1 MKNSSK
7 IVINED
13 FSIKI
18 SFFSRECDRSH
29 QDASFGIKMLES
41 SISFDKPI
49 RSTIKTSK
57 NHQISRVGLREGLKI
72 NSYLLIGSSE
82 RTKNLVLTITFYALS
97 NGQAH
102 FKIKIL
108 PYAGL

>member
-1 MKNSSK
+1 MKNSGK

-29 QDASFGIKMLES
+29 QDASFGIKMLGS

-57 NHQISRVGLREGLKI
+57 NHQISRVGLEG
-72 NSYLLIGSSE
+72 G
-82 RTKNLVLTITFYALS
+82 
-97 NGQAH
+97 
-102 FKIKIL
+102 FKD
-108 PYAGL
+108 